1 MNMNMKIACS
11 IVADPATSTL
21 KTVVAFSYFYHSV
34 LLIVVVHVKFIHE
47 KLWKILLVQGA

>member
-11 IVADPATSTL
+11 IVVDPATSIL